1 MSRLLLLMLLMLF
14 VVELARL
21 VSDGEWY
28 LVASLVTGLIL
39 ARDEIRKLFRED
51 EKKEGGE

>member
-1 MSRLLLLMLLMLF
+1 MSRLLLLMLLILF
-14 VVELARL
+14 VVALAKL
-21 VSDGEWY
+21 VSEGEWY

-51 EKKEGGE
+51 EKKEGD